1 MASCVIKP
9 TIKVG
14 NEERESKLFND
25 LLSFTGNR
33 ESAQNIWALSQVP
46 EIMSKLDISRDENGE
61 PTLESLDKALNIK
74 SLLDKNLSLLGEK
87 ISLGATDK
95 KGNPIIHKSPEL
107 IIDKVIK
114 FNETNKDLVAD
125 VAKNEKG
132 YTISVEEKS
141 NDNVEVPA
149 RLMFNNSL
157 NNKLLG
163 IMRSLG
169 FNTSINDSMS
179 YNGMFNPLNA
189 MPTADG
195 LRTVIQIAKGQRGED
210 AFPEEFSHFII
221 EGLTQVP
228 LVSRL
233 LESLR
238 NPRVV
243 EEILG
248 DNYSKYKDL
257 YGDDFYM
264 LQKEAAAK
272 LLQQRIVEGKAYTR
286 VGEQE
291 KGAYRNNPAIN
302 KQQYSQSRR
311 KVF

>member
-1 MASCVIKP
+1 
-9 TIKVG
+9 
-14 NEERESKLFND
+14 
-25 LLSFTGNR
+25 
-33 ESAQNIWALSQVP
+33 
-46 EIMSKLDISRDENGE
+46 
-61 PTLESLDKALNIK
+61 
-74 SLLDKNLSLLGEK
+74 
-87 ISLGATDK
+87 
-95 KGNPIIHKSPEL
+95 
-107 IIDKVIK
+107 
-114 FNETNKDLVAD
+114 
-125 VAKNEKG
+125 
-132 YTISVEEKS
+132 
-141 NDNVEVPA
+141 
-149 RLMFNNSL
+149 
-157 NNKLLG
+157 
-163 IMRSLG
+163 MRSLG
-169 FNTSINDSMS
+169 FNVSINDSMS

-248 DNYSKYKDL
+248 DSYNKYKDL

-272 LLQQRIVEGKAYTR
+272 LLQQHIVEGKAYTR
-286 VGEQE
+286 ESFLDRIWNFVKSLFSSISEQSIDD
-291 KGAYRNNPAIN
+291 AIN
-302 KQQYSQSRR
+302 EANQGAAKLASMIKDESILPLVDKDAVLGGKAMYSVSKDIDKLENLANKALEVAKLRQ
-311 KVF
+311 